1 MYKMPVV
8 FRCVN
13 QKSDP
18 IGFTAGCLLARCS
31 AALDQSPIDEA
42 LCCVLFMA
50 MEAVKSAEG
59 DENGKVQW

>member
-1 MYKMPVV
+1 MYKDGGGVQV
-8 FRCVN
+8 IN

-18 IGFTAGCLLARCS
+18 TGFTAGCLLALCS

-50 MEAVKSAEG
+50 METVKSRG
-59 DENGKVQW
+59 